1 MIPWA
6 PADLIDT
13 SKAGADPFTPLWLH
27 ELKKKIIKKKST
39 AHAKDAEGK
48 QLHR

>member
-13 SKAGADPFTPLWLH
+13 SKAGADPFTSLWLH
-27 ELKKKIIKKKST
+27 EPKIKNKKKST

>member
-13 SKAGADPFTPLWLH
+13 SKAGAVPFTSLWLH
-27 ELKKKIIKKKST
+27 EPKKKKKKST